1 MKIVA
6 QYENFPVSKP
16 EPIRKM
22 FKGSDD
28 IKAHPDPVIQEHFM
42 DVYVNGAFCFDLC
55 SSPVCLEQL
64 VAGHLLTQGHIK
76 SIKDIEKI
84 EIKGLAAKADVIL
97 AKGIKTELPI
107 ESKDAVRIAA
117 GGGEKAKK
125 AGLTPLPAVK
135 NRITGDAARRKN
147 IFTQAETLYKSSE
160 VFFETGAAHSS
171 SLSFE
176 GEIKYS
182 FYDVSR
188 HNTVDKAIGQALI
201 DGADLSKAILF
212 TSGRIPLDMIVKAVR
227 CRIPIVCSRSAPSGE
242 ALKMARI
249 CNVSLAGFVRGE
261 RMNIY
266 ND

>member
-1 MKIVA
+1 MKIIA

-16 EPIRKM
+16 ESIKKM

-28 IKAHPDPVIQEHFM
+28 IKEHPDPVIQEHFM
-42 DVYVNGAFCFDLC
+42 DVYVNGVFCFDLC
-55 SSPVCLEQL
+55 SSPCYLEQL
-64 VAGHLLTQGHIK
+64 VTGHLLAQGHIK
-76 SIKDIEKI
+76 NIKDIEKI
-84 EIKGLAAKADVIL
+84 EIKGLAAKADVTL
-97 AKGIKTELPI
+97 AKGRVTEMPVEL
-107 ESKDAVRIAA
+107 KDAVRIAM

-125 AGLTPLPAVK
+125 AGLTPLSLVK
-135 NRITGDAARRKN
+135 NRITGDRERRKE
-147 IFTQAETLYKSSE
+147 IFIQAETLYESSE

-171 SLSFE
+171 SLAFD

-188 HNTVDKAIGQALI
+188 HNTVDKVIGQALI
-201 DGADLSKAILF
+201 DGTDLSKAVLF